1 MLFWTLQITVISI
14 ILIFLVHHLIIFFKS
29 NLTVPKVKD
38 LVNAPAQK
46 YDDIFRTIS
55 SNKASLNTNTN
66 YSKDYIDTLLPK
78 QNININ
84 SNLEPKFVPNVAS
97 MKDEL
102 KNFLKTKIKTDS
114 ETSGTT
120 NIANLDS
127 FNVSSNFSYSSV

>member
-1 MLFWTLQITVISI
+1 MLFWTLQITIISI

-55 SNKASLNTNTN
+55 SNTSSSNTSSSNTTSSS
-66 YSKDYIDTLLPK
+66 YMDSLLPK
-78 QNININ
+78 QNSN
-84 SNLEPKFVPNVAS
+84 SNPEPKFVPNVAS

-120 NIANLDS
+120 NIASLDS
-127 FNVSSNFSYSSV
+127 FNGSSNFSYSPL

>member
-1 MLFWTLQITVISI
+1 MLFWTLQITIISI
-14 ILIFLVHHLIIFFKS
+14 ILIFLVHHLIVFFKS

-38 LVNAPAQK
+38 LVNAPVQK

-55 SNKASLNTNTN
+55 SNASSCSSNT
-66 YSKDYIDTLLPK
+66 SSSSYIDSLLPK
-78 QNININ
+78 QNSN
-84 SNLEPKFVPNVAS
+84 SEPKFVPNVAS

-120 NIANLDS
+120 NIASLDS
-127 FNVSSNFSYSSV
+127 FNGSSNFSYSPL

>member
-1 MLFWTLQITVISI
+1 MLFWTLQITIISI
-14 ILIFLVHHLIIFFKS
+14 ILIFLVHPLIVFFKS

-38 LVNAPAQK
+38 LVNAPVQK

-55 SNKASLNTNTN
+55 SNASSCSSNT
-66 YSKDYIDTLLPK
+66 SSSSYIDSLLPK
-78 QNININ
+78 QNSN
-84 SNLEPKFVPNVAS
+84 SEPKFVPNVAS

-120 NIANLDS
+120 NIASLDS
-127 FNVSSNFSYSSV
+127 FNGSSNFSYSSL